1 MDHIRDSSLD
11 YGRDIS
17 NNYGRESARNFGRE
31 MPNSYGRQMSN
42 SSGREMS
49 NSYGR
54 EMTNSYGKESTNSYG
69 REMPKS
75 YGRENSV
82 DSSYKSKFSN
92 NSNYNS
98 TSKCFNIYLV
108 RYSTLLL
115 KTTVKNVH
123 IRQFLFYNLKN
134 LRPLSSSPRNSH
146 RFKVLRSGVQKCITH
161 NPNRLF
167 VIMSYF
173 YPFY

>member
-54 EMTNSYGKESTNSYG
+54 EMTNSYG
-69 REMPKS
+69 RELPKS

-123 IRQFLFYNLKN
+123 IRQFSFYNLKN
-134 LRPLSSSPRNSH
+134 LRPFHPLHVTVTAS
-146 RFKVLRSGVQKCITH
+146 KVLRSGVQKCITH

>member
-54 EMTNSYGKESTNSYG
+54 EMTNSYG
-69 REMPKS
+69 RELPKS

-115 KTTVKNVH
+115 KTTVKNAH

-146 RFKVLRSGVQKCITH
+146 RFKGLEKRSSKMYHT
-161 NPNRLF
+161 
-167 VIMSYF
+167 
-173 YPFY
+173 